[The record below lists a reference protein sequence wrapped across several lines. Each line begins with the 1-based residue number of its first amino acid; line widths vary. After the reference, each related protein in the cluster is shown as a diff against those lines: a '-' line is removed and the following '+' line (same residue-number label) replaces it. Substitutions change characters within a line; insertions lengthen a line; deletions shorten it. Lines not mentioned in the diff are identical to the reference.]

1 MIITALLLG
10 LLALA
15 GGTHTAA
22 YGINPVQHSEARG
35 INPVQH
41 SEAAA
46 TTTTASTPK
55 PPNPVQHSE

>member
-15 GGTHTAA
+15 GGTHPAA
-22 YGINPVQHSEARG
+22 YG

>member
-1 MIITALLLG
+1 MLITALLLG
-10 LLALA
+10 LLAL
-15 GGTHTAA
+15 GGADVTA

-41 SEAAA
+41 SERAETPTANS
-46 TTTTASTPK
+46 TTK